1 MLAPLNPD
9 HVTQPPFDQLSKQ
22 RLLMK
27 FIRIVQ
33 IIFENKLCVE
43 ANFKQA
49 LIYQVIHT
57 LKLGIEDADIVDMSI
72 YSMQTL
78 LNAIGLTDT
87 IMYLD
92 RFFAIAVN
100 ALLNYSSMRK
110 IKNYVK
116 RILDF
121 YIRDK
126 KA

>member
-1 MLAPLNPD
+1 MP
-9 HVTQPPFDQLSKQ
+9 
-22 RLLMK
+22 
-27 FIRIVQ
+27 
-33 IIFENKLCVE
+33 
-43 ANFKQA
+43 A

-78 LNAIGLTDT
+78 LNSIGLPDT
-87 IMYLD
+87 IQYLD

-126 KA
+126 KPQSSKEFRNLQFLFLRDIQGREGLTDIVAHL